1 MSDKTL
7 DTLDMFN
14 IADKLPEAERQ
25 SLYQT
30 GYKDGLHNHRSSEA
44 LDNYHG
50 EHPLAASDVYLAGYT
65 AGKAAAKQQTG

>member
-1 MSDKTL
+1 MSDKSL
-7 DTLDMFN
+7 DTLEMLN
-14 IADKLPEAERQ
+14 IADKLPETDRKN
-25 SLYQT
+25 LYQA

-65 AGKAAAKQQTG
+65 AGKAAAKQQIG